1 MMSWLTWEATK
12 LFAKKAWVWCKHHWK
27 IVALV
32 VWTIVIWFV
41 SRKNSQVALKVL
53 ETARNSYQEE
63 IDAVNKTHEEEIRKR
78 DEAIERYNNVLD
90 SIEQNYE
97 ESKEKLTF
105 EKRAR
110 IKELIDSHGSDKS
123 ALNDALKEEF
133 GFEYV
138 E

>member
-1 MMSWLTWEATK
+1 MSWLTWEATK

-27 IVALV
+27 IAAVV
-32 VWTIVIWFV
+32 VWTIIIWFV

-78 DEAIERYNNVLD
+78 DEAIERYNSVLD